1 MEGEWSVNV
10 EMAYAVVLSMMT
22 TFRQS
27 IQHSPIW
34 WLMHRTI
41 GLESRLK
48 VGQLGRPSRRGRST
62 QLAESVDRSAAVGR
76 PKSPSRSTEVPQVG
90 RPRSPSGS
98 TETAG
103 EVGRLWRFLS
113 SVT

>member
-1 MEGEWSVNV
+1 MEGEWNVNV

-27 IQHSPIW
+27 IQPSPIW

-62 QLAESVDRSAAVGR
+62 QLAEPVDRSAEVGR

-90 RPRSPSGS
+90 RPRSPGGS